1 MLTRRHI
8 RVKVL
13 QTLYARHQS
22 EDQDQVSQEK
32 FLNRSLEQMQE
43 LQALLLLMIAA
54 VRDQAEKFTQRSQQ
68 KYFASDDE
76 RNPSVNFINNQLVD
90 LIKNH
95 ETLTQFAKNKKL
107 KNWQQDDEYVIILFN
122 KLKDA
127 SWYQN
132 YLAIKEPSFE
142 EDRDFVVRFYKEIL
156 AQDEK
161 LYDYIEDKSLTW
173 IDDFPWVNTALVK
186 LLNKVVPSRA
196 NEIFTLGVFKDQDDQ
211 QFGQNLFRSVLRN
224 HEELQQVLLGK
235 TPNWDQER
243 IADLDLIM
251 LHMGICEFLHFPSIP
266 VRVTINEYLEI
277 AKEYSTP
284 KSSLFINGILDN
296 IVKDLMAKDE
306 LNKYE
311 RGLR

>member
-22 EDQDQVSQEK
+22 EDQDQVGQEK
-32 FLNRSLEQMQE
+32 FLTQSLEKIQE
-43 LQALLLLMIAA
+43 LQALLLMMIVA
-54 VRDQAEKFTQRSQQ
+54 VRGQAEKFTQRVQQ
-68 KYFASDDE
+68 KYFASDNE
-76 RNPSVNFINNQLVD
+76 RNPSVNFTNNKLVD
-90 LIKNH
+90 LIENH
-95 ETLTQFAKNKKL
+95 ETLGQFAKNKKL
-107 KNWQQDDEYVIILFN
+107 KNWEQDDEYVVILFN
-122 KLKDA
+122 KLKETK
-127 SWYQN
+127 WYN
-132 YLAIKEPSFE
+132 EYLDLKQPSFE
-142 EDRDFVVRFYKEIL
+142 QDREFIVRFYKEIL

-173 IDDFPWVNTALVK
+173 IDDFPWVNTAMLK
-186 LLNKVVPSRA
+186 LLNKVTPSRS
-196 NEIFTLGVFKDQDDQ
+196 NELFTLGVFKDQDDQ
-211 QFGQNLFRSVLRN
+211 QFGQKLFRSVLR
-224 HEELQQVLLGK
+224 HQDELQTVLQGK

-243 IADLDLIM
+243 IADLDLLM
-251 LHMGICEFLHFPSIP
+251 LYMGICEFLHFPSIP

-296 IVKDLMAKDE
+296 IVKDLMLTQQ
-306 LNKYE
+306 LNKNE

>member
-13 QTLYARHQS
+13 QTLYARQQS
-22 EDQDQVSQEK
+22 ADHDQTGQEK
-32 FLNRSLEQMQE
+32 FLTQSLEQMQE
-43 LQALLLLMIAA
+43 LQALLLLMIVA
-54 VRDQAEKFTQRSQQ
+54 VREHAEKFAQRAQQ
-68 KYFASDDE
+68 KYFASDNE
-76 RNPSVNFINNQLVD
+76 RNPSVNFINNKLVD
-90 LIKNH
+90 LIANH
-95 ETLTQFAKNKKL
+95 EVLAEFAKNKKL

-122 KLKDA
+122 KLKDTP
-127 SWYQN
+127 WYED
-132 YLAIKEPSFE
+132 YLALKQPSYE
-142 EDRDFVVRFYKEIL
+142 QDRDFILRFYKEIL

-173 IDDFPWVNTALVK
+173 IDDFPWVNTAMVK
-186 LLNKVVPSRA
+186 VLNKLIPSRS
-196 NEIFTLGVFKDQDDQ
+196 NELFTLGVFKDQDDQ
-211 QFGQNLFRSVLRN
+211 QFGQKLLRSVIR
-224 HEELQQVLLGK
+224 HQDELQEVLQGK

-243 IADLDLIM
+243 IADLDLLM

-296 IVKDLMAKDE
+296 IVKDLMAGDQ
-306 LNKYE
+306 LNKNE

>member
-13 QTLYARHQS
+13 QTLYARQQS
-22 EDQDQVSQEK
+22 ADQDQTGQEK
-32 FLNRSLEQMQE
+32 FLTQSLEQMQE
-43 LQALLLLMIAA
+43 LQALLLLMIIA
-54 VRDQAEKFTQRSQQ
+54 VREHAEKFAQRAQQ
-68 KYFASDDE
+68 KYFASDNE
-76 RNPSVNFINNQLVD
+76 RNPSVNFINNKLVD
-90 LIKNH
+90 LIANH
-95 ETLTQFAKNKKL
+95 EVLAEFAKNKKL

-122 KLKDA
+122 KLKDTP
-127 SWYQN
+127 WYEE
-132 YLAIKEPSFE
+132 YLALKQPSYE
-142 EDRDFVVRFYKEIL
+142 QDRDFILRFYKEIL

-173 IDDFPWVNTALVK
+173 IDDFPWVNTAMVK
-186 LLNKVVPSRA
+186 VLNKLTPSRS
-196 NEIFTLGVFKDQDDQ
+196 NELFTLGVFKDQDDQ
-211 QFGQNLFRSVLRN
+211 QFGQKLLRSVIR
-224 HEELQQVLLGK
+224 HQDELQEVLQGK

-243 IADLDLIM
+243 IADLDLLM

-296 IVKDLMAKDE
+296 IVKDLMANDQ
-306 LNKYE
+306 LNKNE

>member
-32 FLNRSLEQMQE
+32 FLTRSLEQMQE

-54 VRDQAEKFTQRSQQ
+54 VRDQAEKFAQRSQQ

-186 LLNKVVPSRA
+186 LLNKVVPDR
-196 NEIFTLGVFKDQDDQ
+196 K
-211 QFGQNLFRSVLRN
+211 SV
-224 HEELQQVLLGK
+224 V
-235 TPNWDQER
+235 
-243 IADLDLIM
+243 
-251 LHMGICEFLHFPSIP
+251 
-266 VRVTINEYLEI
+266 
-277 AKEYSTP
+277 
-284 KSSLFINGILDN
+284 
-296 IVKDLMAKDE
+296 
-306 LNKYE
+306 
-311 RGLR
+311 

>member
-13 QTLYARHQS
+13 QTLYARQQS
-22 EDQDQVSQEK
+22 ADQDQTGQEK
-32 FLNRSLEQMQE
+32 FLTQSLEQMQE
-43 LQALLLLMIAA
+43 LQALLLLMIVA
-54 VRDQAEKFTQRSQQ
+54 VREHAEKFAQRAQQ
-68 KYFASDDE
+68 KYFASDNE
-76 RNPSVNFINNQLVD
+76 RNPSVNFINNKLVD
-90 LIKNH
+90 LIANH
-95 ETLTQFAKNKKL
+95 EVLAAFAKNKKL

-122 KLKDA
+122 KLKDTP
-127 SWYQN
+127 WYED
-132 YLAIKEPSFE
+132 YLALEQPSYE
-142 EDRDFVVRFYKEIL
+142 QDRDFILRFYKEIL

-173 IDDFPWVNTALVK
+173 IDDFPWVNTAMVK
-186 LLNKVVPSRA
+186 VLNKLTPSRS
-196 NEIFTLGVFKDQDDQ
+196 NELFTLGVFKDQDDQ
-211 QFGQNLFRSVLRN
+211 QFGQKLLRSVIR
-224 HEELQQVLLGK
+224 HQDELQKVLQGK

-243 IADLDLIM
+243 IADLDLLM

-296 IVKDLMAKDE
+296 IVKDLMANDQ
-306 LNKYE
+306 LNKNE

>member
-13 QTLYARHQS
+13 QTLYARQQS

-32 FLNRSLEQMQE
+32 FLTQSLEQMQE
-43 LQALLLLMIAA
+43 LQALLLLMIVA
-54 VRDQAEKFTQRSQQ
+54 VRAHSEKFAQRVQQ

-90 LIKNH
+90 LIENH
-95 ETLTQFAKNKKL
+95 EVLNQFAKNKKL
-107 KNWQQDDEYVIILFN
+107 KHWQQDDEYVVILFN
-122 KLKDA
+122 KLKDTR
-127 SWYQN
+127 WYN
-132 YLAIKEPSFE
+132 DYLSLKAPSFDQ
-142 EDRDFVVRFYKEIL
+142 DRDFIIRFYKEIL

-173 IDDFPWVNTALVK
+173 IDDFPWVNTAMLK
-186 LLNKVVPSRA
+186 LLNKVSPNRSS
-196 NEIFTLGVFKDQDDQ
+196 ELFTLGVFKDQDDQ
-211 QFGQNLFRSVLRN
+211 QFGQKLFRSVLRHQN
-224 HEELQQVLLGK
+224 ELHEVLQGK

-243 IADLDLIM
+243 IADLDLLM

-296 IVKDLMAKDE
+296 IVKDLMATNQ
-306 LNKYE
+306 LNKNE

>member
-13 QTLYARHQS
+13 QTLYARQQS
-22 EDQDQVSQEK
+22 ADQDQTGQEK
-32 FLNRSLEQMQE
+32 FLTQSLEQMQE
-43 LQALLLLMIAA
+43 LQALLLLMIVA
-54 VRDQAEKFTQRSQQ
+54 VREHAKKFAQRAQQ
-68 KYFASDDE
+68 KYFASDNE
-76 RNPSVNFINNQLVD
+76 RNPSVNFINNKLVD
-90 LIKNH
+90 LIANH
-95 ETLTQFAKNKKL
+95 EVLAEFAKNKKL

-122 KLKDA
+122 KLKDTP
-127 SWYQN
+127 WYED
-132 YLAIKEPSFE
+132 YLALKQTSYEQ
-142 EDRDFVVRFYKEIL
+142 DRDFILRFYKEIL

-173 IDDFPWVNTALVK
+173 IDDFPWVNTAMVK
-186 LLNKVVPSRA
+186 ILNKITPNRS
-196 NEIFTLGVFKDQDDQ
+196 NELFTLGVFKDQDDQ
-211 QFGQNLFRSVLRN
+211 QFGQKLLRSVIR
-224 HEELQQVLLGK
+224 HQDELQEVLQGK

-243 IADLDLIM
+243 IADLDLLM

-296 IVKDLMAKDE
+296 IVKDLMAGDQ
-306 LNKYE
+306 LNKNE

>member
-22 EDQDQVSQEK
+22 ADQDQVSQEK
-32 FLNRSLEQMQE
+32 FLTQSLEQMQE

-54 VRDQAEKFTQRSQQ
+54 VREQAEKFTQRAQL

-76 RNPSVNFINNQLVD
+76 RNPSVNFNNNKLVD
-90 LIKNH
+90 LIVNH
-95 ETLTQFAKNKKL
+95 EGLAQFAKNKKL

-122 KLKDA
+122 KLKDTT
-127 SWYQN
+127 WYN
-132 YLAIKEPSFE
+132 DYLGLKDPKFE
-142 EDRDFVVRFYKEIL
+142 QDREFIVRFYKDIL

-161 LYDYIEDKSLTW
+161 LYDYLEDKSLTW

-186 LLNKVVPSRA
+186 ILNKITPSRS
-196 NEIFTLGVFKDQDDQ
+196 NELFTLGVFKDQDDQ
-211 QFGQNLFRSVLRN
+211 QFGQKLFRSVLR
-224 HEELQQVLLGK
+224 HQDELQEVLQGK

-243 IADLDLIM
+243 IADLDLLM
-251 LHMGICEFLHFPSIP
+251 LQMGICEFLHFPSIP

-296 IVKDLMAKDE
+296 IVKDLMASDQ
-306 LNKYE
+306 LNKNE

>member
-13 QTLYARHQS
+13 QTLYARQQS
-22 EDQDQVSQEK
+22 ADQDQTGQEK
-32 FLNRSLEQMQE
+32 FLTQSLEQMQE
-43 LQALLLLMIAA
+43 LQALLLLMIVA
-54 VRDQAEKFTQRSQQ
+54 VREHAEKFAQRAQQ
-68 KYFASDDE
+68 KYFASDNE
-76 RNPSVNFINNQLVD
+76 RNPSVNFINNKLVD
-90 LIKNH
+90 LIANH
-95 ETLTQFAKNKKL
+95 EVLAEFAKNKKL

-122 KLKDA
+122 KLKDTP
-127 SWYQN
+127 WYED
-132 YLAIKEPSFE
+132 YLALKQPSYE
-142 EDRDFVVRFYKEIL
+142 QDRDFILRFYKEIL

-173 IDDFPWVNTALVK
+173 IDDFPWVNTAMVK
-186 LLNKVVPSRA
+186 VLNKLIPSRS
-196 NEIFTLGVFKDQDDQ
+196 NELFTLGVFKDQDDQ
-211 QFGQNLFRSVLRN
+211 QFGQKLLRSVIR
-224 HEELQQVLLGK
+224 HQDELQEVLQGK

-243 IADLDLIM
+243 IADLDLLM

-296 IVKDLMAKDE
+296 IVKDLMANDQ
-306 LNKYE
+306 LNKNE